1 MCLKGFYICGMESLA
16 SILIHREL
24 YCVERNIN
32 NFRDMIYRIENGEE
46 CCVSKEELLKRI
58 DDAYKHIDKRASEIR
73 KQFPY

>member
-1 MCLKGFYICGMESLA
+1 
-16 SILIHREL
+16 
-24 YCVERNIN
+24 
-32 NFRDMIYRIENGEE
+32 MIYRIENGEE